1 MAVPATPGTTLT
13 TRDDAVK
20 PPRPTVAVWP
30 LSSVSKVHSG
40 RSPPGAEIT
49 TRNSVPGPNVWAMG
63 SMGIRSNEYRAGDRF
78 RASVAR

>member
-1 MAVPATPGTTLT
+1 MAATPGTTLT
-13 TRDDAVK
+13 TRDEAAR
-20 PPRPTVAVWP
+20 PPKPTVACWP

-49 TRNSVPGPNVWAMG
+49 TRNSVPGRNVWAIG
-63 SMGIRSNEYRAGDRF
+63 SIGIRSKEYRSGDRF